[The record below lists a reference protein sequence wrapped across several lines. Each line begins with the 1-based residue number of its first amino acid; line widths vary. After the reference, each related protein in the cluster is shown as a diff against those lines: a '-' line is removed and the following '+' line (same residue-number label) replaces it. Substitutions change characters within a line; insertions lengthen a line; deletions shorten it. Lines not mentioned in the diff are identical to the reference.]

1 MENVELRKK
10 LELEADR
17 LITKLNSLEPGS
29 AEYIKVE
36 ENLLDINRVLH
47 EDEKMEIEAELAKQ
61 KQTADNDRVRTE
73 QEKLKLEQERL
84 NYESSN
90 SLIRG
95 ILDFLGGMSTI
106 SLIRR
111 QWKEGLIFES
121 TGTIRTP
128 QVKGIQ
134 NTIQS
139 FLHMK
144 IFNFK

>member
-36 ENLLDINRVLH
+36 ENLLDINHLLH

-84 NYESSN
+84 NYESNN

-111 QWKEGLIFES
+111 SWKEGLRFES

>member
-84 NYESSN
+84 NYESNN

-106 SLIRR
+106 RLIRR
-111 QWKEGLIFES
+111 QWEDGLRFEQ

>member
-47 EDEKMEIEAELAKQ
+47 EDEKMEIEAGIAKQ
-61 KQTADNDRVRTE
+61 KQTADNDRVRIE
-73 QEKLKLEQERL
+73 QDKLQLEQERL
-84 NYESSN
+84 NFESN
-90 SLIRG
+90 KSLLG
-95 ILDFLGGMSTI
+95 AVLDFLGGMSTI
-106 SLIRR
+106 GLIRR
-111 QWKEGLIFES
+111 QWKEGLRFEQ